1 MELILKQY
9 DIPLLRFSATNDSS
23 TPEIEVHWINEE
35 QRHLLPLDMELS
47 PERISRWM
55 RRRTI
60 PRNRAYVNRLLAK
73 CGLNANRPMG
83 ILALCKGLSVDD
95 SYWVVEEGFE
105 GTFEKYNLFE
115 NRFSEVL
122 ALIAFTGGLG
132 AGKTAFCEG
141 IARGLG
147 CTDPVSS
154 PTFAIVNYYR
164 GPRPLAHF
172 DLYRIS
178 TENDLCAAGF
188 YDYLDQ
194 GAIVAA
200 EWSENFADLLAL
212 EQPIH
217 VNIERVDENTRKI
230 TIEGVEV

>member
-1 MELILKQY
+1 MSEFITHS
-9 DIPLLRFSATNDSS
+9 R
-23 TPEIEVHWINEE
+23 EE
-35 QRHLLPLDMELS
+35 TVALGEQVAQHLAP
-47 PERISRWM
+47 
-55 RRRTI
+55 
-60 PRNRAYVNRLLAK
+60 
-73 CGLNANRPMG
+73 G
-83 ILALCKGLSVDD
+83 
-95 SYWVVEEGFE
+95 
-105 GTFEKYNLFE
+105 
-115 NRFSEVL
+115 

-164 GPRPLAHF
+164 GPRPFAHF

-188 YDYLDQ
+188 YDYLDE
-194 GAIVAA
+194 GAVVAA

-212 EQPIH
+212 EDPIH
-217 VNIERVDENTRKI
+217 IN
-230 TIEGVEV
+230 IEGVEV